1 MSDIRKRVGRKGVTY
16 QVRYPSKA
24 TKSGH
29 AYATFATR
37 KEAQAF
43 IESGRATAK
52 GRHSSS
58 ESLTVEQAVDRWLEI
73 CEKEG
78 RGERDPVSEGTLE
91 HYKWRSRAIRAY
103 SWPCA
108 LHELQEPDVIEF
120 RSWLKRTYT
129 KDKAQKVL
137 SSFHSILIE
146 MKSRGLI
153 SHDPAAEVTIATES
167 RYREPVQIPT
177 LEEMQL
183 ILKTADKLANSSNV
197 DIAKAWERYR
207 AMVYLAADSGMRPQ
221 EYLVLPVSSL
231 IERGVNIFQALDTS
245 NEIGPPKTRAGR
257 RYIPVGA
264 ESLEMARSYAKKVKS
279 ETFVFPARQSGG
291 YQRYN
296 NFLRRGWHILM
307 EDAGLVEEV
316 REGKKTVL
324 FKKYTPYALRHFFAS
339 MLIEQNKSA
348 KYIQN
353 VMGHEDI
360 KMTFDVYGHLIRRKE
375 TDRMEE
381 GGGVLQYVRPV
392 DASTE
397 YKSKR
402 GAAESSAQAAAP

>member
-24 TKSGH
+24 TKSGY
-29 AYATFATR
+29 AYATFDTLKAAR
-37 KEAQAF
+37 EYV
-43 IESGRATAK
+43 ESGKARKASAQ
-52 GRHSSS
+52 RPS
-58 ESLTVEQAVDRWLEI
+58 EIITVEQAIERWIEI
-73 CEKEG
+73 CKKEG
-78 RGERDPVSEGTLE
+78 RGERDPVSDGTLE
-91 HYKWRSRAIRAY
+91 HYKWRSRAMEAY

-108 LHELQEPDVIEF
+108 LHELQERDIIEF

-137 SSFHSILIE
+137 SSFHSVLIE
-146 MKSRGLI
+146 MQSRGLI
-153 SHDPAAEVTIATES
+153 SHDPAEAVSIGIES

-177 LEEMQL
+177 LEELQH
-183 ILKTADKLANSSNV
+183 ILKTADKLANDKNA
-197 DIAKAWERYR
+197 DIARAWERYR

-221 EYLVLPVSSL
+221 EYLALPLSGL
-231 IERGVNIFQALDTS
+231 AARGINVTQALDTS
-245 NEIGPPKTRAGR
+245 NEIGPPKTKAGR

-264 ESLEMARSYAKKVKS
+264 ESLDMARSYAKKAES

-296 NFLRRGWHILM
+296 NFLRRGWHVLM
-307 EDAGLVEEV
+307 EEAGLVEEV
-316 REGKKTVL
+316 REGKKTILV
-324 FKKYTPYALRHFFAS
+324 KKYTPYALRHFFAS

-381 GGGVLQYVRPV
+381 SGGILQYVQPSPKK
-392 DASTE
+392 ASRR
-397 YKSKR
+397 R
-402 GAAESSAQAAAP
+402 GAADTAAHAAAP

>member
-1 MSDIRKRVGRKGVTY
+1 MSDIRKRVGEKGTTY
-16 QVRYPSKA
+16 QVHYPSKS
-24 TKSGH
+24 TKSGY
-29 AYATFATR
+29 AYATFETR

-43 IESGRATAK
+43 IETGKAREDGNSRRGETL
-52 GRHSSS
+52 S
-58 ESLTVEQAVDRWLEI
+58 VEQAIDRWLDI
-73 CEKEG
+73 SEKEG
-78 RGERDPVSEGTLE
+78 RGERDPVSDGTPE
-91 HYKWRSRAIRAY
+91 HYKWRSRAMKAY

-108 LHELQEPDVIEF
+108 LHELQESDVIEF

-137 SSFHSILIE
+137 SSFHSVLIE

-153 SHDPAAEVTIATES
+153 GSDPAEEVTIATES

-177 LEEMQL
+177 IEEMQH
-183 ILKTADKLANSSNV
+183 ILRTADKLANSKNM
-197 DIAKAWERYR
+197 DIANAWERYR

-221 EYLVLPVSSL
+221 EYLVLPLTSL
-231 IERGVNIFQALDTS
+231 GERGVNVTQALDTS
-245 NEIGPPKTRAGR
+245 NEIGPPKTKAGR
-257 RYIPVGA
+257 RYIPVGMK
-264 ESLEMARSYAKKVKS
+264 SLDMARSYAKNADS
-279 ETFVFPARQSGG
+279 ETFVFPARQSGE
-291 YQRYN
+291 YQRYD

-307 EDAGLVEEV
+307 EEAGLVEEV
-316 REGKKTVL
+316 REGKQTVL
-324 FKKYTPYALRHFFAS
+324 VKKYTPYALRHFFAS

-381 GGGVLQYVRPV
+381 NGGVLQYVQPQPKKIPRKR
-392 DASTE
+392 AS
-397 YKSKR
+397 R
-402 GAAESSAQAAAP
+402 DGAGHAAAP